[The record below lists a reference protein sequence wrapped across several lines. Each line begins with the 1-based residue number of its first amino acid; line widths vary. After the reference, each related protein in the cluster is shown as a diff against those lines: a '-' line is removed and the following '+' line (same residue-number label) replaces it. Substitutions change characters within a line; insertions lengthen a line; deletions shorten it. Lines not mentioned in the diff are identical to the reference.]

1 MKTALD
7 LLVALRTLLPELVGS
22 LTLDKETGEAL
33 VVTLCDQSAHTWQS
47 FKLDHGD
54 LDCSVDD
61 LARNIVAIR
70 EAEMSKP
77 A

>member
-7 LLVALRTLLPELVGS
+7 LLVALRTLLPEL
-22 LTLDKETGEAL
+22 A
-33 VVTLCDQSAHTWQS
+33 CDQSTHTWQS
-47 FKLDHGD
+47 FKLDPSD

-70 EAEMSKP
+70 KAEMSREAKR
-77 A
+77 AM